1 MTWRRTLEYATAI
14 VAIAVALAL
23 IVFAISVTN
32 IDRHHNQQSK
42 KNVTEN
48 MIQCS
53 NCSETQLLIATTIA
67 MKSSVPVT
75 IAAIGTTIAPLTS
88 SATTTTTTTEATD
101 EIQAEPVSIPSNYIT
116 TMTNKREIDSVNN
129 DSDDVDNVFIIANTT
144 TAASTTST
152 TTTASTSASSNPVAV
167 EETTAWKTLTSHPNS
182 LVQLLPSRAMRVV
195 QEVVRSF
202 RKDANVIVRTIAG
215 RIRGRYQKYRS
226 GERGGYYSFKGIRY
240 GAAPIGDRRFR
251 AAEPE
256 RSWLG
261 IRDASREG
269 HSCPHKNMILDTF
282 KGNEDCLFL
291 NVFTSK
297 VPKGDYNPQMP
308 VMVWLHGGGYS
319 FGSGNTFLYGPDYLV
334 AENVVLVT
342 LNYRLGP
349 LGFLTAGPNAPG
361 NQGLKDQLLA
371 LKWVRDNIAAFG
383 GDPNQVTVFGESAGA
398 SSVQLLML
406 SPLSKGLFHRAIS
419 ESGSALNPW
428 ALGESSAL
436 RASRLAANLGYIGTN
451 NTDDILRYLKKLP
464 AMKLI
469 EGAPNTLTEE
479 DYRNNIGLPFVP
491 VVEGYW
497 NDANRTI
504 YTESPLITENP
515 IELYRNQKF
524 QKNIP
529 YLTGYNTHE
538 AMLFIRRLRKN
549 PKLLEIIEND
559 FARMIPKDLN
569 VTGDRN
575 RVTREIRQ
583 FYLGTKTVSVD
594 SVNEMIALLTD
605 VMFLRG
611 IRRSVRYHARYG
623 NAPVY
628 MYRFAFDGALGLYK
642 RMLGLQ
648 RPGVCHGDEMGYLFK
663 FGFFNLNL
671 DPNSLEILVK
681 NRMVRM
687 WTNFAKYGNPTPAH
701 RVDNLINT
709 IWLPISPD
717 SVMDNLSF
725 MDISATLDV
734 RKNPEFERQQFW
746 DYMYEHYNGDA
757 M

>member
-1 MTWRRTLEYATAI
+1 MTNKHEI
-14 VAIAVALAL
+14 NNDDVDDVFIIA
-23 IVFAISVTN
+23 N
-32 IDRHHNQQSK
+32 N
-42 KNVTEN
+42 
-48 MIQCS
+48 
-53 NCSETQLLIATTIA
+53 
-67 MKSSVPVT
+67 
-75 IAAIGTTIAPLTS
+75 
-88 SATTTTTTTEATD
+88 TTTTTT
-101 EIQAEPVSIPSNYIT
+101 
-116 TMTNKREIDSVNN
+116 
-129 DSDDVDNVFIIANTT
+129 
-144 TAASTTST
+144 
-152 TTTASTSASSNPVAV
+152 STSASYDPVAF
-167 EETTAWKTLTSHPNS
+167 E
-182 LVQLLPSRAMRVV
+182 
-195 QEVVRSF
+195 
-202 RKDANVIVRTIAG
+202 KDANVIVRTTAG

-251 AAEPE
+251 AAVPE

-291 NVFTSK
+291 NVFTNQ
-297 VPKGDYNPQMP
+297 VPKGDYNPEMP

-319 FGSGNTFLYGPDYLV
+319 FGSGNAFLYGPDYLV

-349 LGFLTAGPNAPG
+349 LGFLTAGPSAPG

-383 GDPNQVTVFGESAGA
+383 GDPNQVTVFGESAGG

-451 NTDDILRYLKKLP
+451 STDDMLRFLKRLP

-469 EGAPNTLTEE
+469 EGAPTTLTED

-504 YTESPLITENP
+504 YTESPLITEKP
-515 IELYRNQKF
+515 IELYRKQKF

-559 FARMIPKDLN
+559 FERMIPKDLN
-569 VTGDRN
+569 VTTNRS

-583 FYLGTKTVSVD
+583 FYLGTKSVSADSVD
-594 SVNEMIALLTD
+594 EMIALLTD
-605 VMFLRG
+605 LMFLRG

-687 WTNFAKYGNPTPAH
+687 WTNFAKHGNPTPAH
-701 RVDNLINT
+701 RGDNLINT
-709 IWLPISPD
+709 IWLPINPD

-746 DYMYEHYNGDA
+746 DYMYEHCNGDA

>member
-1 MTWRRTLEYATAI
+1 MFKQIYCLLVILFTI
-14 VAIAVALAL
+14 VLLCGSYVQLSKSIAIAPATFSTAMTKAGKFSNKL
-23 IVFAISVTN
+23 
-32 IDRHHNQQSK
+32 
-42 KNVTEN
+42 TE
-48 MIQCS
+48 
-53 NCSETQLLIATTIA
+53 
-67 MKSSVPVT
+67 
-75 IAAIGTTIAPLTS
+75 
-88 SATTTTTTTEATD
+88 
-101 EIQAEPVSIPSNYIT
+101 
-116 TMTNKREIDSVNN
+116 
-129 DSDDVDNVFIIANTT
+129 
-144 TAASTTST
+144 TA
-152 TTTASTSASSNPVAV
+152 
-167 EETTAWKTLTSHPNS
+167 AWKTLTSHPNS

-195 QEVVRSF
+195 QEVVRTF
-202 RKDANVIVRTIAG
+202 RKDSNVIVRTTAG

-240 GAAPIGDRRFR
+240 GLPPIGDRRFR

-256 RSWLG
+256 RPWLG

-282 KGNEDCLFL
+282 KGKEDCLFL

-297 VPKGDYNPQMP
+297 IPKGDNNPEMP

-383 GDPNQVTVFGESAGA
+383 GDPNQVTVFGESAGG
-398 SSVQLLML
+398 SSVQILML

-428 ALGESSAL
+428 AMGESSAL
-436 RASRLAANLGYIGTN
+436 KASRLAANLGYIGSN
-451 NTDDILRYLKKLP
+451 NTDDILEFLKRSP

-469 EGAPNTLTEE
+469 EGAPTTLTEE

-497 NDANRTI
+497 NDGDKTV

-515 IELYRNQKF
+515 IELYRKQKF
-524 QKNIP
+524 QKNVP
-529 YLTGYNTHE
+529 YLTGYNAHE

-549 PKLLEIIEND
+549 PNLLQIIEND
-559 FARMIPKDLN
+559 FERMIPKDLN
-569 VTGDRN
+569 VTTERG

-583 FYLGTKTVSVD
+583 FYLGNKSVSTDSVD
-594 SVNEMIALLTD
+594 EMIALLTD
-605 VMFLRG
+605 LMFLQG
-611 IRRSVRYHARYG
+611 IRRSARYHARYG
-623 NAPVY
+623 SSPVY

-648 RPGVCHGDEMGYLFK
+648 RPGVCHGDELGYLFK

-671 DPNSLEILVK
+671 DPNSMEVVVK

-701 RVDNLINT
+701 KEDNLINT
-709 IWLPISPD
+709 VWLPINPD
-717 SVMDNLSF
+717 SVMDNLNF
-725 MDISATLDV
+725 MDISATLDIS
-734 RKNPEFERQQFW
+734 RNPEFERQQFW
-746 DYMYEHYNGDA
+746 DYMYEHYNGNA